1 MPKDEFDFEDPF
13 ELNGVALLT
22 EEDTTD
28 DMAECFIE
36 EFLRLGYNHKQ
47 VFVMFRNPHYLG
59 MHMVWEKRGEQY
71 VRDRIQE
78 VFARWGRPFEWPAN
92 HTDAAPPASQPAEVR
107 ADLSA
112 PKPAAMESSSSC
124 GCHSCGCGSAPAA
137 QESAFDPR
145 FTDPLGNPAP
155 KLNL

>member
-13 ELNGVALLT
+13 ELNGVAMLT

-36 EFLRLGYNHKQ
+36 EFMRLGYNHKQ

-59 MHMVWEKRGEQY
+59 MNMVWEKRGEQY

-78 VFARWGRPFEWPAN
+78 IFARWGRPFEWTAV
-92 HTDAAPPASQPAEVR
+92 PPPQADPPPPTPHFSTGDQPAE
-107 ADLSA
+107 
-112 PKPAAMESSSSC
+112 PHSSC
-124 GCHSCGCGSAPAA
+124 DRGTCGCGSPAQSGQDAAPDH
-137 QESAFDPR
+137 SH
-145 FTDPLGNPAP
+145 TDPMGNPVP
-155 KLNL
+155 KLNV